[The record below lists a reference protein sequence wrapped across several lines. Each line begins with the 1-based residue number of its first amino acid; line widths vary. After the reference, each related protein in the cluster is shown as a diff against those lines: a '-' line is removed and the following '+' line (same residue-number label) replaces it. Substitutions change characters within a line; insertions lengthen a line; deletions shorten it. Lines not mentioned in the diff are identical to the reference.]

1 MKSKSLFPT
10 HKPMFMLPLP
20 QGPKHFYKC
29 LTVVVVIGL
38 HVFVV
43 WMLSHLIEPYTF
55 QATPKV
61 DALKVSFVS
70 LAPAKK
76 PSHEKTESQPEK
88 SVTPQSTLNSSV
100 SSVPEKSKNSPTNVQ
115 TLNVQTLA
123 SKTASKEV
131 VQNNLNNKQQAQ
143 PKTTLNNLV
152 SSQAVQPTERR
163 AAHNDKKLSST
174 DLEKT
179 QTEHLSQNTNSET
192 KSGGVKTP
200 ATQQEY
206 SKAPSTQV
214 EHDDVVQVSSVD
226 VLSFGGLDYD
236 DRELK
241 QQNRL
246 VELRIRI
253 NEKGQPI
260 NIQLRQSSGIQ
271 SLDERVMQAT
281 RKSRFKPHKINGRAV
296 TIVVDFPVQ
305 LKLNR
310 GR

>member
-1 MKSKSLFPT
+1 MV
-10 HKPMFMLPLP
+10 MLPLP

-55 QATPKV
+55 KATPKV

-76 PSHEKTESQPEK
+76 PSAEKTESQPK
-88 SVTPQSTLNSSV
+88 NSVTPQSTLNSSV
-100 SSVPEKSKNSPTNVQ
+100 SHAPDQPKNSPT
-115 TLNVQTLA
+115 NVQTLA
-123 SKTASKEV
+123 SKTASKEA
-131 VQNNLNNKQQAQ
+131 VQNNLNDKQQVQ
-143 PKTTLNNLV
+143 SKTTLNNSTSL
-152 SSQAVQPTERR
+152 QPAQRTERLVT
-163 AAHNDKKLSST
+163 HTDKKLSST
-174 DLEKT
+174 DFEQT
-179 QTEHLSQNTNSET
+179 QTEQLPQNTNSET
-192 KSGGVKTP
+192 KSGGGKTP
-200 ATQQEY
+200 AMQQEY

-271 SLDERVMQAT
+271 SLDERVIQAV

>member
-10 HKPMFMLPLP
+10 HKPMVMLPLP
-20 QGPKHFYKC
+20 QGPKHFYKY

-55 QATPKV
+55 KASPKV

-76 PSHEKTESQPEK
+76 PSVEKTESQPKK

-100 SSVPEKSKNSPTNVQ
+100 SSIPKESKNSPK
-115 TLNVQTLA
+115 NVQTLA

-131 VQNNLNNKQQAQ
+131 VQNNLSDKQQAQ
-143 PKTTLNNLV
+143 SKTTLNNSTSL
-152 SSQAVQPTERR
+152 QPLQRTERR
-163 AAHNDKKLSST
+163 AVHTDKKLSST
-174 DLEKT
+174 DLEQT
-179 QTEHLSQNTNSET
+179 QTEHLPQNTNNET

-200 ATQQEY
+200 TTQQEY

-260 NIQLRQSSGIQ
+260 DIQLRQSSGIA
-271 SLDERVMQAT
+271 SLDERVMQAA

>member
-10 HKPMFMLPLP
+10 HKPMVMLPLP

-29 LTVVVVIGL
+29 LTVVMVIGL

-76 PSHEKTESQPEK
+76 QSHEKTESQPEK

-100 SSVPEKSKNSPTNVQ
+100 SSVHEKSKNSPT
-115 TLNVQTLA
+115 NVQTLA

-131 VQNNLNNKQQAQ
+131 VQNNLNDKQQAQ
-143 PKTTLNNLV
+143 PKTTLSNLA
-152 SSQAVQPTERR
+152 SSQAAQPTERR
-163 AAHNDKKLSST
+163 AVHNDKKLSST
-174 DLEKT
+174 DLEQT
-179 QTEHLSQNTNSET
+179 QTEHLPQNTNSET

-271 SLDERVMQAT
+271 SLDERVIQAA

>member
-10 HKPMFMLPLP
+10 HKPMVMLPLP

-55 QATPKV
+55 QASPKV

-76 PSHEKTESQPEK
+76 RSAEKIESKPKK
-88 SVTPQSTLNSSV
+88 SVTPQSTLSSSV
-100 SSVPEKSKNSPTNVQ
+100 SSVPEESKNSPTNVQ
-115 TLNVQTLA
+115 TLA
-123 SKTASKEV
+123 SKTATKEV
-131 VQNNLNNKQQAQ
+131 VQNNLNDKQQAQ
-143 PKTTLNNLV
+143 PKTTLNNLA
-152 SSQAVQPTERR
+152 SSQATQPTERR
-163 AAHNDKKLSST
+163 VAHTDKPLNST
-174 DLEKT
+174 DLEQT
-179 QTEHLSQNTNSET
+179 QTEHLLSSNSET

-200 ATQQEY
+200 AMQQEY

-271 SLDERVMQAT
+271 SLDERVIQAT

-310 GR
+310 SR

>member
-1 MKSKSLFPT
+1 MKSKLLFPT
-10 HKPMFMLPLP
+10 HKPMVMLPLP

-76 PSHEKTESQPEK
+76 PSVEKIESQPKK

-100 SSVPEKSKNSPTNVQ
+100 SSVPEESKNSPTNVQ
-115 TLNVQTLA
+115 RLA
-123 SKTASKEV
+123 SKTASKEIL
-131 VQNNLNNKQQAQ
+131 QNNLNDKQQAQ
-143 PKTTLNNLV
+143 PKTTLNN
-152 SSQAVQPTERR
+152 STSIQSAQPTERR
-163 AAHNDKKLSST
+163 AAHNYKKLSST
-174 DLEKT
+174 DLEQT
-179 QTEHLSQNTNSET
+179 QTDHLPQNTNNET

-260 NIQLRQSSGIQ
+260 DIQLRQSSGIQ

>member
-10 HKPMFMLPLP
+10 HKPMVMLPLP

-29 LTVVVVIGL
+29 FTVAVVIAL

-55 QATPKV
+55 QASPKV

-76 PSHEKTESQPEK
+76 PSAEKIESQPKK
-88 SVTPQSTLNSSV
+88 SLAPKSTLNNSI
-100 SSVPEKSKNSPTNVQ
+100 SSVPEESKNSPT
-115 TLNVQTLA
+115 NVQTLA

-131 VQNNLNNKQQAQ
+131 VQNNLNDKQQAQ
-143 PKTTLNNLV
+143 SKMTLNNSTSL
-152 SSQAVQPTERR
+152 QPLQLTKKRAV
-163 AAHNDKKLSST
+163 HNDKKLSLT
-174 DLEKT
+174 DPEQT
-179 QTEHLSQNTNSET
+179 QTEHLSQNTNST
-192 KSGGVKTP
+192 TQSGGVKTP

-260 NIQLRQSSGIQ
+260 DIQLGQSSGIQ
-271 SLDERVMQAT
+271 SLDERVMQAA

>member
-1 MKSKSLFPT
+1 MV
-10 HKPMFMLPLP
+10 MLPLP
-20 QGPKHFYKC
+20 QWPKHFYKC

-55 QATPKV
+55 KATPKV

-76 PSHEKTESQPEK
+76 RSAEKIESKPKK
-88 SVTPQSTLNSSV
+88 SVTPQSTLSSSV
-100 SSVPEKSKNSPTNVQ
+100 SSVPEESKNSPTNVQ
-115 TLNVQTLA
+115 TLA
-123 SKTASKEV
+123 SKTATKEA
-131 VQNNLNNKQQAQ
+131 VQNNLNDKQQVQ
-143 PKTTLNNLV
+143 SKTTLNNLA
-152 SSQAVQPTERR
+152 SSQTAQPTERR
-163 AAHNDKKLSST
+163 VAHTDKSLNST
-174 DLEKT
+174 ALEQT
-179 QTEHLSQNTNSET
+179 QTEQLTQNANSET

-200 ATQQEY
+200 AMQQEY

-271 SLDERVMQAT
+271 SLDERVIQAV

>member
-10 HKPMFMLPLP
+10 HDSIVQLCFT
-20 QGPKHFYKC
+20 QWPKHFYKC
-29 LTVVVVIGL
+29 LTVVMVIGL

-70 LAPAKK
+70 LATAKK
-76 PSHEKTESQPEK
+76 PSPDQTESKPIEK
-88 SVTPQSTLNSSV
+88 SLAPKSTLNSSV
-100 SSVPEKSKNSPTNVQ
+100 SSIPEESKNSPK
-115 TLNVQTLA
+115 NVQTLA

-143 PKTTLNNLV
+143 PKTTLNN
-152 SSQAVQPTERR
+152 SASIQSAQPTEQR
-163 AAHNDKKLSST
+163 AVHNDKKPSST
-174 DLEKT
+174 HLEQT
-179 QTEHLSQNTNSET
+179 QTEHLPQNTNSET

-200 ATQQEY
+200 ATQQKY

-260 NIQLRQSSGIQ
+260 DIQLRQSSGIQ

>member
-1 MKSKSLFPT
+1 MKSKSLFST
-10 HKPMFMLPLP
+10 HKPMVMLPLP

-55 QATPKV
+55 QASPKV

-76 PSHEKTESQPEK
+76 PSAEKTESQPKK
-88 SVTPQSTLNSSV
+88 SVTPKSTLNSSV
-100 SSVPEKSKNSPTNVQ
+100 SSVPEESKNSPT
-115 TLNVQTLA
+115 NVQTLA

-131 VQNNLNNKQQAQ
+131 VQNNLNDKQQV
-143 PKTTLNNLV
+143 PSKTTLNNSTSL
-152 SSQAVQPTERR
+152 QPLQRTERL
-163 AAHNDKKLSST
+163 AVHNDKKLSST
-174 DLEKT
+174 DFEQT
-179 QTEHLSQNTNSET
+179 QTEHLPQNTNTET

-260 NIQLRQSSGIQ
+260 DIQLRQSSGIQ

>member
-1 MKSKSLFPT
+1 MKSKSLLPT
-10 HKPMFMLPLP
+10 HKPMVKLPLP

-55 QATPKV
+55 QASPKV

-76 PSHEKTESQPEK
+76 RSAEKIESKPTK
-88 SVTPQSTLNSSV
+88 SVTPQSPLSSSV
-100 SSVPEKSKNSPTNVQ
+100 SSVPEESKNSPT
-115 TLNVQTLA
+115 NVQTLA

-131 VQNNLNNKQQAQ
+131 VQNNLNDKQQAQ
-143 PKTTLNNLV
+143 PKTTLNNLA
-152 SSQAVQPTERR
+152 SSQTEQRTERR
-163 AAHNDKKLSST
+163 MAHTDKKLSST
-174 DLEKT
+174 DLEQT
-179 QTEHLSQNTNSET
+179 QTEHLPQNTNSET

-200 ATQQEY
+200 TTQQEY
-206 SKAPSTQV
+206 SKAPGTQV

-260 NIQLRQSSGIQ
+260 DIQLRQSSGIQ
-271 SLDERVMQAT
+271 NLDERVMQAA

>member
-10 HKPMFMLPLP
+10 HKPIVMLPLP

-29 LTVVVVIGL
+29 FLTVVVVIGL

-55 QATPKV
+55 KATPKV

-76 PSHEKTESQPEK
+76 RSAEKIESKPKK
-88 SVTPQSTLNSSV
+88 SVTPQSTLSSSV
-100 SSVPEKSKNSPTNVQ
+100 SSVPEESKNSPTNVQ
-115 TLNVQTLA
+115 TLA
-123 SKTASKEV
+123 SKTATKEV
-131 VQNNLNNKQQAQ
+131 VQNNLNDKQQAQ
-143 PKTTLNNLV
+143 PKTTLNNLA
-152 SSQAVQPTERR
+152 SSQATQPTERR
-163 AAHNDKKLSST
+163 VAHTDNPLNST
-174 DLEKT
+174 DLEQT
-179 QTEHLSQNTNSET
+179 QTEQLPQNTNSET

-200 ATQQEY
+200 TTQQEY

-260 NIQLRQSSGIQ
+260 DIQLRQSSGIQ
-271 SLDERVMQAT
+271 NLDERVMQAA

>member
-1 MKSKSLFPT
+1 MKSKLLFPT
-10 HKPMFMLPLP
+10 HKPMVMLLLP
-20 QGPKHFYKC
+20 QGSKHFYKC

-43 WMLSHLIEPYTF
+43 WVLSHLIEPYTF
-55 QATPKV
+55 QAVPKV

-76 PSHEKTESQPEK
+76 SSAKKIESQPKK
-88 SVTPQSTLNSSV
+88 SVTSQSTLNSSV
-100 SSVPEKSKNSPTNVQ
+100 SSVPEESKNSPTNVQ
-115 TLNVQTLA
+115 TLV

-131 VQNNLNNKQQAQ
+131 VQNNLNDKQQAQ
-143 PKTTLNNLV
+143 PKTTLNNLA
-152 SSQAVQPTERR
+152 SSQAAQPTERR

-174 DLEKT
+174 DLEQT
-179 QTEHLSQNTNSET
+179 QTEHLPQNTNSET

-200 ATQQEY
+200 TTQQEY
-206 SKAPSTQV
+206 SKAPNTQV

-260 NIQLRQSSGIQ
+260 DIQLRQSSGIQ

>member
-1 MKSKSLFPT
+1 MV
-10 HKPMFMLPLP
+10 MLPLP

-55 QATPKV
+55 QASPKV

-76 PSHEKTESQPEK
+76 RSAEKIESKPKK
-88 SVTPQSTLNSSV
+88 SVTPQSTLSSSV
-100 SSVPEKSKNSPTNVQ
+100 SSVPEESKNSPT
-115 TLNVQTLA
+115 NVQTLA

-143 PKTTLNNLV
+143 PKTNLNNSTLL
-152 SSQAVQPTERR
+152 QPAQRTERL
-163 AAHNDKKLSST
+163 ATHIDKQLSST
-174 DLEKT
+174 DLEQT
-179 QTEHLSQNTNSET
+179 QTEQLSQNTNSET

-200 ATQQEY
+200 AMQQGY

-271 SLDERVMQAT
+271 SLDERVIQAA

>member
-1 MKSKSLFPT
+1 MKSKSLFLTNRPRVI
-10 HKPMFMLPLP
+10 FPL
-20 QGPKHFYKC
+20 QKGLKNFFFC

-55 QATPKV
+55 KATPKV

-70 LAPAKK
+70 LASANK
-76 PSHEKTESQPEK
+76 PSTEKTESQPEK
-88 SVTPQSTLNSSV
+88 SVTPQSKLNSSV
-100 SSVPEKSKNSPTNVQ
+100 SSVPEESKNSPI
-115 TLNVQTLA
+115 NVQTLA
-123 SKTASKEV
+123 SKTAPKEV
-131 VQNNLNNKQQAQ
+131 VQNNLNDKQQAQ
-143 PKTTLNNLV
+143 PKTTLNN
-152 SSQAVQPTERR
+152 STSIQSAQPTERR
-163 AAHNDKKLSST
+163 VAHTDKQLNST
-174 DLEKT
+174 ALEQT
-179 QTEHLSQNTNSET
+179 QTEHLLSSNSET
-192 KSGGVKTP
+192 KSAGVKTP

-206 SKAPSTQV
+206 SKAQSTQV

-260 NIQLRQSSGIQ
+260 NIQLHQSSGIQ
-271 SLDERVMQAT
+271 SLDERVIQAA

>member
-10 HKPMFMLPLP
+10 HEPMVKLPLT
-20 QGPKHFYKC
+20 QWTKHFYKC

-38 HVFVV
+38 HVLAV
-43 WMLSHLIEPYTF
+43 WMLNHLIEPYTF
-55 QATPKV
+55 ATSPKV

-76 PSHEKTESQPEK
+76 PSNDQTESKPIEK
-88 SVTPQSTLNSSV
+88 SLTPKSTLNSSV
-100 SSVPEKSKNSPTNVQ
+100 SSIPEESKNSPK
-115 TLNVQTLA
+115 NVQTLA

-131 VQNNLNNKQQAQ
+131 VQNNLSDKQEAQ
-143 PKTTLNNLV
+143 SKANLNSLA
-152 SSQAVQPTERR
+152 SLQPAQSVEGL
-163 AAHNDKKLSST
+163 AAHTDKQLSST
-174 DLEKT
+174 DIA
-179 QTEHLSQNTNSET
+179 QTKSEHLPQNISSIT

-246 VELRIRI
+246 VEVRIRI
-253 NEKGQPI
+253 NEKGKPI
-260 NIQLRQSSGIQ
+260 DIQVRQSSGIQ
-271 SLDERVMQAT
+271 SLDERVMQAV
-281 RKSRFKPHKINGRAV
+281 RKSRFKPHKINGRAM

>member
-10 HKPMFMLPLP
+10 HKPMVMLPLP
-20 QGPKHFYKC
+20 QGLKHFYQC

-55 QATPKV
+55 KATPKV

-76 PSHEKTESQPEK
+76 PSAEKTESQPKK
-88 SVTPQSTLNSSV
+88 SITPQSTLSSSV
-100 SSVPEKSKNSPTNVQ
+100 SSVPEESKNSPTNI
-115 TLNVQTLA
+115 QTLA

-131 VQNNLNNKQQAQ
+131 VQNNLNDKQQAQ
-143 PKTTLNNLV
+143 PKTTLNNSTSL
-152 SSQAVQPTERR
+152 QPLQLTERR
-163 AAHNDKKLSST
+163 AVHNDKKLSST
-174 DLEKT
+174 DLEQT
-179 QTEHLSQNTNSET
+179 QTEHLPQNTNSET

-200 ATQQEY
+200 VMQQEY

-260 NIQLRQSSGIQ
+260 DIQLRQSSGIQ

-281 RKSRFKPHKINGRAV
+281 HKSRFKPHKINGRAV

>member
-10 HKPMFMLPLP
+10 HRPMVMLPLP

-55 QATPKV
+55 QASPKV

-76 PSHEKTESQPEK
+76 RSAEKIESKPKK
-88 SVTPQSTLNSSV
+88 SVTPQSTLSSSV
-100 SSVPEKSKNSPTNVQ
+100 SSVPEESKNSPTNVQ
-115 TLNVQTLA
+115 TLA
-123 SKTASKEV
+123 SKTATKEV
-131 VQNNLNNKQQAQ
+131 VQNNLNDKQQAQ
-143 PKTTLNNLV
+143 PKTTLNNLA
-152 SSQAVQPTERR
+152 SSQATQPTERR
-163 AAHNDKKLSST
+163 VAHTDKLLNST
-174 DLEKT
+174 DLEQT
-179 QTEHLSQNTNSET
+179 QTEHLLSSNSET

-200 ATQQEY
+200 AMQQEY

-271 SLDERVMQAT
+271 SLDERVIQAT

-310 GR
+310 DR

>member
-1 MKSKSLFPT
+1 MKSKSLFPK
-10 HKPMFMLPLP
+10 HKPMVMLTLP

-29 LTVVVVIGL
+29 LTIVVVIGL

-55 QATPKV
+55 KASPKV

-76 PSHEKTESQPEK
+76 PSPDQAESRPIEK
-88 SVTPQSTLNSSV
+88 SLTPKFTLNSSV
-100 SSVPEKSKNSPTNVQ
+100 SSVPEESKNSPTNVQ
-115 TLNVQTLA
+115 SLA

-131 VQNNLNNKQQAQ
+131 VQNNLNDKQQVQ
-143 PKTTLNNLV
+143 PKTTLNNSTSL
-152 SSQAVQPTERR
+152 QPVQRTERR
-163 AAHNDKKLSST
+163 AVHNDKKLSST
-174 DLEKT
+174 DLE
-179 QTEHLSQNTNSET
+179 QPQIEHFSENNSSTT

-260 NIQLRQSSGIQ
+260 DIQLRQSSGIA

>member
-10 HKPMFMLPLP
+10 HKPMVMLPLP

-38 HVFVV
+38 HVFAV
-43 WMLSHLIEPYTF
+43 WMLGHLIEPYTF
-55 QATPKV
+55 QASPKV

-76 PSHEKTESQPEK
+76 RSAEKIESKPKK
-88 SVTPQSTLNSSV
+88 SVTPQSTLSSSV
-100 SSVPEKSKNSPTNVQ
+100 SSVPEESKNSPTNVQ
-115 TLNVQTLA
+115 TLA
-123 SKTASKEV
+123 SKTATKEV
-131 VQNNLNNKQQAQ
+131 VQNNLNDKQQAQ
-143 PKTTLNNLV
+143 PKTTLNNLA
-152 SSQAVQPTERR
+152 SSQATQPTERR
-163 AAHNDKKLSST
+163 VAHTDKLLNST
-174 DLEKT
+174 DLEQT
-179 QTEHLSQNTNSET
+179 QTEHLLSSNSET

-200 ATQQEY
+200 AMQQEY

-271 SLDERVMQAT
+271 SLDERVIQAT

>member
-10 HKPMFMLPLP
+10 HEPMVKLPLT
-20 QGPKHFYKC
+20 QWPKHFYKC
-29 LTVVVVIGL
+29 LTVAVVIGL
-38 HVFVV
+38 HVFAV

-55 QATPKV
+55 KASPKV

-76 PSHEKTESQPEK
+76 PSNDQTESKPIEK
-88 SVTPQSTLNSSV
+88 SLTPKSTLNSSV
-100 SSVPEKSKNSPTNVQ
+100 SSIPEESKNSPK
-115 TLNVQTLA
+115 NVQTLA

-131 VQNNLNNKQQAQ
+131 VQNNLSDKQQAQ
-143 PKTTLNNLV
+143 SKANLNSLA
-152 SSQAVQPTERR
+152 SLQPAQSAEGL
-163 AAHNDKKLSST
+163 AAHTDKQLSST
-174 DLEKT
+174 DIA
-179 QTEHLSQNTNSET
+179 QTKSEHLPQNISSIT
-192 KSGGVKTP
+192 KSGGIKTP

-226 VLSFGGLDYD
+226 VLIFGGLDYD

-246 VELRIRI
+246 VEVRIRI
-253 NEKGQPI
+253 NEKGKPI
-260 NIQLRQSSGIQ
+260 DIQVRQSSGIQ
-271 SLDERVMQAT
+271 SLDERVMQAV

>member
-1 MKSKSLFPT
+1 MKSKLLFST
-10 HKPMFMLPLP
+10 HKPMVMLPLP

-55 QATPKV
+55 QASPKV

-76 PSHEKTESQPEK
+76 PSVEKIESQPKK

-100 SSVPEKSKNSPTNVQ
+100 SSVPEESKNSPTNVQ
-115 TLNVQTLA
+115 RLA

-131 VQNNLNNKQQAQ
+131 LQNNLNDKQQAQ
-143 PKTTLNNLV
+143 LKTTLNN
-152 SSQAVQPTERR
+152 SASIQPSQHIERR

-174 DLEKT
+174 DFEQT
-179 QTEHLSQNTNSET
+179 QTEHLPQNTNSET

-260 NIQLRQSSGIQ
+260 DIQLRQSSGIQ
-271 SLDERVMQAT
+271 SLDERVMQAA

>member
-10 HKPMFMLPLP
+10 HKPMVMLPLP

-76 PSHEKTESQPEK
+76 PSVEKTESQPKK
-88 SVTPQSTLNSSV
+88 SVTPQSMLNSSV
-100 SSVPEKSKNSPTNVQ
+100 SSVPEESKNSPTNVQ
-115 TLNVQTLA
+115 ILA

-131 VQNNLNNKQQAQ
+131 VQNNLNDKQQAQ
-143 PKTTLNNLV
+143 PKTTLNNSTSL
-152 SSQAVQPTERR
+152 QPLQLTERR
-163 AAHNDKKLSST
+163 AVHNDKKLSST
-174 DLEKT
+174 DLEQT
-179 QTEHLSQNTNSET
+179 QTEYLPQNTNSEA

-200 ATQQEY
+200 AMQQEY

-271 SLDERVMQAT
+271 SLDERVMQAA
-281 RKSRFKPHKINGRAV
+281 RKSKFKPHKINGRAV

>member
-1 MKSKSLFPT
+1 MKSKLLFPT
-10 HKPMFMLPLP
+10 HKPMVMLPLP

-55 QATPKV
+55 KATSKV

-76 PSHEKTESQPEK
+76 PSAENIESQPKK

-100 SSVPEKSKNSPTNVQ
+100 SSVPEETKNSPT
-115 TLNVQTLA
+115 NVQTLA
-123 SKTASKEV
+123 SKTASKDV

-143 PKTTLNNLV
+143 PKTTLNNLAL
-152 SSQAVQPTERR
+152 SQAVQPTERR

-174 DLEKT
+174 DLEQT
-179 QTEHLSQNTNSET
+179 QTEHLPQNTNSET
-192 KSGGVKTP
+192 KSGGIKTP
-200 ATQQEY
+200 AMQQEY

-260 NIQLRQSSGIQ
+260 DIELRQSSGIQ

>member
-10 HKPMFMLPLP
+10 HDSIVQLRFT
-20 QGPKHFYKC
+20 QWPKHFYKC
-29 LTVVVVIGL
+29 LTVIVVIGL

-55 QATPKV
+55 ATSPKV

-76 PSHEKTESQPEK
+76 PLNDQTESKPIEK
-88 SVTPQSTLNSSV
+88 SLAPKSTLNSSV
-100 SSVPEKSKNSPTNVQ
+100 SSIPEESKNSPK
-115 TLNVQTLA
+115 NVQTLA

-131 VQNNLNNKQQAQ
+131 VKNNLSDKQQLQ
-143 PKTTLNNLV
+143 PKTTLNNSTSL
-152 SSQAVQPTERR
+152 QPVQPTERR
-163 AAHNDKKLSST
+163 AAHTDKKLSST
-174 DLEKT
+174 DSE
-179 QTEHLSQNTNSET
+179 QTKSEHLLENTSSTT

-200 ATQQEY
+200 ATQPEY

-214 EHDDVVQVSSVD
+214 EHDDAVQVSSVD

-260 NIQLRQSSGIQ
+260 NIQLRQSSGIA

-305 LKLNR
+305 LKLHR

>member
-10 HKPMFMLPLP
+10 HEPMGKLPFT
-20 QGPKHFYKC
+20 QESKHFYKC
-29 LTVVVVIGL
+29 LTVAVVIGL

-55 QATPKV
+55 ATSPKV

-76 PSHEKTESQPEK
+76 PSPDQTESKPIEK
-88 SVTPQSTLNSSV
+88 SLAPKSTLNSSV
-100 SSVPEKSKNSPTNVQ
+100 SSIPEESKNSPK
-115 TLNVQTLA
+115 NVQTLA

-131 VQNNLNNKQQAQ
+131 MQNNLSDKQQAQ
-143 PKTTLNNLV
+143 SKTSLNNLA
-152 SSQAVQPTERR
+152 SSQAAQPTERR
-163 AAHNDKKLSST
+163 AVHTDKQLGST
-174 DLEKT
+174 DIE
-179 QTEHLSQNTNSET
+179 QMQAEHLPQNTNSES

-214 EHDDVVQVSSVD
+214 EHDDIVQVSSVD

-246 VELRIRI
+246 VEVRIRI

-260 NIQLRQSSGIQ
+260 DIQLRQSSGIQ
-271 SLDERVMQAT
+271 SLDERVIQAA

>member
-10 HKPMFMLPLP
+10 HEPMVMLPLP

-38 HVFVV
+38 HVFVI

-55 QATPKV
+55 QASPKV

-76 PSHEKTESQPEK
+76 PSAEKIESQPEK
-88 SVTPQSTLNSSV
+88 SVTPKSTLNSSV
-100 SSVPEKSKNSPTNVQ
+100 SSVPEESKNSPTNI
-115 TLNVQTLA
+115 QTLA

-131 VQNNLNNKQQAQ
+131 VQNNLNDKQQA
-143 PKTTLNNLV
+143 PSKMTLNNTTSL
-152 SSQAVQPTERR
+152 QPLQRTERR
-163 AAHNDKKLSST
+163 AIHNDKKLSST
-174 DLEKT
+174 DLEQM
-179 QTEHLSQNTNSET
+179 QTEHLPQNTNSET
-192 KSGGVKTP
+192 NNGGVKTP

-260 NIQLRQSSGIQ
+260 DIQLRQSSGIQ

-310 GR
+310 AR

>member
-10 HKPMFMLPLP
+10 HKPMVMLPLP
-20 QGPKHFYKC
+20 QGLKHFYKC

-55 QATPKV
+55 KATPKV

-76 PSHEKTESQPEK
+76 PSAEKTESQPKK
-88 SVTPQSTLNSSV
+88 SVTPQSTLSSSV
-100 SSVPEKSKNSPTNVQ
+100 SSVPEESKNSPT
-115 TLNVQTLA
+115 NVQTLA

-131 VQNNLNNKQQAQ
+131 VQNNLNDKQQAQ
-143 PKTTLNNLV
+143 PKTTLNNSASIQSAQL
-152 SSQAVQPTERR
+152 TERR
-163 AAHNDKKLSST
+163 AVHNDKKQSST
-174 DLEKT
+174 DLEQT
-179 QTEHLSQNTNSET
+179 QTEHLPQNTNSET

-260 NIQLRQSSGIQ
+260 DIQLRQSSGVQ
-271 SLDERVMQAT
+271 SLDERVMQAA
-281 RKSRFKPHKINGRAV
+281 RKSRFKPHKINGQAV

>member
-1 MKSKSLFPT
+1 
-10 HKPMFMLPLP
+10 MLPLP
-20 QGPKHFYKC
+20 QGSKHFYKC

-55 QATPKV
+55 QASPKV

-76 PSHEKTESQPEK
+76 PSAEKTESQPKK

-115 TLNVQTLA
+115 TLA

-131 VQNNLNNKQQAQ
+131 VQNNLNDKQQAQ
-143 PKTTLNNLV
+143 PKTTLNNLA
-152 SSQAVQPTERR
+152 SSQATQPTERR
-163 AAHNDKKLSST
+163 VAHTDKLLNST
-174 DLEKT
+174 AFEQT
-179 QTEHLSQNTNSET
+179 QTAQLPQNTNSET

-200 ATQQEY
+200 AMQQEY

-214 EHDDVVQVSSVD
+214 EQDDVVQVSSVD

-241 QQNRL
+241 HQNRL

-271 SLDERVMQAT
+271 SLDERVIQAA

>member
-1 MKSKSLFPT
+1 MKSKSLFPKY
-10 HKPMFMLPLP
+10 KPMVKLPLP
-20 QGPKHFYKC
+20 QGSKHSFKC
-29 LTVVVVIGL
+29 LTVVMVIGL

-55 QATPKV
+55 KATPKV

-76 PSHEKTESQPEK
+76 PSAEKTESQPKK
-88 SVTPQSTLNSSV
+88 SITPQSTLKSSI
-100 SSVPEKSKNSPTNVQ
+100 SLVPEESKNSPT
-115 TLNVQTLA
+115 NVQTLA

-143 PKTTLNNLV
+143 PKTNLNNSTLL
-152 SSQAVQPTERR
+152 QPAQRTERL
-163 AAHNDKKLSST
+163 ATHIDKQLSST
-174 DLEKT
+174 DLEQT
-179 QTEHLSQNTNSET
+179 QTEQLPQSANSET

-200 ATQQEY
+200 AMQQEY

-271 SLDERVMQAT
+271 SLDERVIKAA

>member
-10 HKPMFMLPLP
+10 HKPMVMLPLL

-55 QATPKV
+55 ATSPKV

-70 LAPAKK
+70 QAPAKK
-76 PSHEKTESQPEK
+76 PSPDQAESRLIEK
-88 SVTPQSTLNSSV
+88 SLTPKFTLNSSV
-100 SSVPEKSKNSPTNVQ
+100 SSVPEESKNSPK
-115 TLNVQTLA
+115 NVQTLA

-131 VQNNLNNKQQAQ
+131 VQNNLSDKQQVQ
-143 PKTTLNNLV
+143 PKTSLNNLA
-152 SSQAVQPTERR
+152 SSQAAQPTERR
-163 AAHNDKKLSST
+163 AVHTDKQLGST
-174 DLEKT
+174 DIE
-179 QTEHLSQNTNSET
+179 QTKSEHLPQSSNSET
-192 KSGGVKTP
+192 KSGGVKTS

-260 NIQLRQSSGIQ
+260 DIQLRQSSGIQ
-271 SLDERVMQAT
+271 SLDERVIQAA

>member
-10 HKPMFMLPLP
+10 HEPMGKLHLP

-29 LTVVVVIGL
+29 LTVAVVIGL

-55 QATPKV
+55 KATPKV

-76 PSHEKTESQPEK
+76 PSVEKTESQPK
-88 SVTPQSTLNSSV
+88 NSVKPQSTLNSSV
-100 SSVPEKSKNSPTNVQ
+100 SSVTEESKNSPTNVQ
-115 TLNVQTLA
+115 TLV
-123 SKTASKEV
+123 SKTAPKEV
-131 VQNNLNNKQQAQ
+131 VQNNLNDKQQAQ
-143 PKTTLNNLV
+143 PKTTLNNSTSL
-152 SSQAVQPTERR
+152 QPLQLTERR
-163 AAHNDKKLSST
+163 AVHNDKKLSST
-174 DLEKT
+174 DLEQT
-179 QTEHLSQNTNSET
+179 QTEHLPQNTNSET

-200 ATQQEY
+200 AMQQEY

-260 NIQLRQSSGIQ
+260 DIQLRQSSGIQ
-271 SLDERVMQAT
+271 SLDERVIQAT

-296 TIVVDFPVQ
+296 NIVVDFPVQ

>member
-10 HKPMFMLPLP
+10 HKPIVMLPLP

-55 QATPKV
+55 QASPKV

-76 PSHEKTESQPEK
+76 RSAEKIESKPKK
-88 SVTPQSTLNSSV
+88 SVTPQSTLSSSV
-100 SSVPEKSKNSPTNVQ
+100 SSVPEESKNSPTNVQ
-115 TLNVQTLA
+115 TLA
-123 SKTASKEV
+123 SKTATKEV
-131 VQNNLNNKQQAQ
+131 VQNNLNDKQQAQ
-143 PKTTLNNLV
+143 PKTTLNNLA
-152 SSQAVQPTERR
+152 SSQATQPTERR
-163 AAHNDKKLSST
+163 VAHTDKLLNLT
-174 DLEKT
+174 DLEQT
-179 QTEHLSQNTNSET
+179 QTEHLLSSNSET

-200 ATQQEY
+200 AMQQEY

-271 SLDERVMQAT
+271 SLDERVIQAT

>member
-10 HKPMFMLPLP
+10 HEPMGKLPLL

-55 QATPKV
+55 QASPKV

-76 PSHEKTESQPEK
+76 PSAEKIESQPKK
-88 SVTPQSTLNSSV
+88 SVTLKSTLNSSV
-100 SSVPEKSKNSPTNVQ
+100 SSAPEESKNSPK
-115 TLNVQTLA
+115 NVQTLA

-131 VQNNLNNKQQAQ
+131 VQNNLSDKQQVQ
-143 PKTTLNNLV
+143 PKTTLNNSTSL
-152 SSQAVQPTERR
+152 QPLQRTERL
-163 AAHNDKKLSST
+163 AVHNDKKLSLT
-174 DLEKT
+174 DLEQP
-179 QTEHLSQNTNSET
+179 QTEHLPQNTNSET

-200 ATQQEY
+200 AMQQEY

-246 VELRIRI
+246 VEVRIRI

-260 NIQLRQSSGIQ
+260 DIQLRQSSGIA
-271 SLDERVMQAT
+271 SLDERVMQAA

>member
-1 MKSKSLFPT
+1 MESKSLFPT
-10 HKPMFMLPLP
+10 DEPMVKLPFT
-20 QGPKHFYKC
+20 QWPKHFYKC
-29 LTVVVVIGL
+29 LTVAVVIGL
-38 HVFVV
+38 HVFAV
-43 WMLSHLIEPYTF
+43 WMLSYLIEPYTF
-55 QATPKV
+55 KASPKV

-76 PSHEKTESQPEK
+76 PSNDQTESKSIEK
-88 SVTPQSTLNSSV
+88 SLIPKSTLNSSV
-100 SSVPEKSKNSPTNVQ
+100 SSIPEESKNSPK
-115 TLNVQTLA
+115 NVQTLA

-131 VQNNLNNKQQAQ
+131 VQNNLSDKQQAQ
-143 PKTTLNNLV
+143 SKTSLSNSAPL
-152 SSQAVQPTERR
+152 QPVQPRERR
-163 AAHNDKKLSST
+163 VAHTDKQPNST
-174 DLEKT
+174 DLE
-179 QTEHLSQNTNSET
+179 QPQREHFSENTSSTT

-260 NIQLRQSSGIQ
+260 DIQLRQSSGIA
-271 SLDERVMQAT
+271 SLDERVMQAV

>member
-10 HKPMFMLPLP
+10 HEPMGKLPLL

-29 LTVVVVIGL
+29 LTVAVVIGL

-55 QATPKV
+55 ATSPKV

-76 PSHEKTESQPEK
+76 PSPDQTESKPIEK
-88 SVTPQSTLNSSV
+88 SLVPKSTLNSSV
-100 SSVPEKSKNSPTNVQ
+100 SSIPEESKNSPK
-115 TLNVQTLA
+115 NVQTLA

-131 VQNNLNNKQQAQ
+131 VQNNLSDKQQVQ
-143 PKTTLNNLV
+143 PKTTLNNSTSL
-152 SSQAVQPTERR
+152 QPVQPTERR
-163 AAHNDKKLSST
+163 AVHTDKQLSST
-174 DLEKT
+174 DSEQT
-179 QTEHLSQNTNSET
+179 QTEHLLQSSNSET

-260 NIQLRQSSGIQ
+260 NIQLRQSSGIA

>member
-10 HKPMFMLPLP
+10 YKPMVKLPLP
-20 QGPKHFYKC
+20 QGSKHFFKC
-29 LTVVVVIGL
+29 LTVVMVIGL

-55 QATPKV
+55 KATPKV

-76 PSHEKTESQPEK
+76 RSAEKIESKPKK
-88 SVTPQSTLNSSV
+88 SVTPQSTLSSSV
-100 SSVPEKSKNSPTNVQ
+100 SSVPEESKNSPTNVQ
-115 TLNVQTLA
+115 TLA
-123 SKTASKEV
+123 SKTTSKEV
-131 VQNNLNNKQQAQ
+131 VQNNLNDKQQAQ
-143 PKTTLNNLV
+143 PKTNLDNLAL
-152 SSQAVQPTERR
+152 SQAIQPTERR
-163 AAHNDKKLSST
+163 VAHNDKPLNST
-174 DLEKT
+174 ALEQT
-179 QTEHLSQNTNSET
+179 QTEQLSQNTNSET

-200 ATQQEY
+200 AMQQEY

-241 QQNRL
+241 HQNRL

-271 SLDERVMQAT
+271 SLDERVIQAA

>member
-1 MKSKSLFPT
+1 MKSKLLFPT
-10 HKPMFMLPLP
+10 HKPMVMLPLP

-76 PSHEKTESQPEK
+76 PSVEKIESQPKK

-100 SSVPEKSKNSPTNVQ
+100 SSVPEESKNSPTNVQ
-115 TLNVQTLA
+115 RLA
-123 SKTASKEV
+123 SKTASKEIL
-131 VQNNLNNKQQAQ
+131 QNNLNDKQQAQ
-143 PKTTLNNLV
+143 PKTTLNN
-152 SSQAVQPTERR
+152 STSIQSAQPTERR
-163 AAHNDKKLSST
+163 AAHNYKKLSST
-174 DLEKT
+174 DLEQT
-179 QTEHLSQNTNSET
+179 QTDHLPQNTNNET

-226 VLSFGGLDYD
+226 VLSFGRLDYD

-260 NIQLRQSSGIQ
+260 DIQLRQSSGIQ
-271 SLDERVMQAT
+271 SLDERVMQAA
-281 RKSRFKPHKINGRAV
+281 RKSKFKPHKINGRAV